1 MRSAVAISLL
11 AILGS
16 MGCNPSSDR
25 GDIAS
30 NSGVLSRDHALRD
43 PFAYV
48 RLPQSLLTKEFIA
61 STGFNRDHKR
71 DDLYAFG
78 YLDQSVLAGLS
89 SAQRSQIT
97 ELDGALLAST
107 NFDAKTLELLS
118 EPISK
123 ETFEDYHNYQAMTDE
138 LQRLA
143 DAYPDL
149 ATLESAGKS
158 VQGREL
164 WVMKISDNTESE
176 EDEPK
181 LLYVANMHGDEVVG
195 RELMIYLTRQLLTEY
210 QTSDRIRTLVNNA
223 QIYIMPSM
231 NPDGFE
237 RRSRFNANNSD
248 LNRNFPDFTS
258 DPRDTPT
265 NRQPETKAVMALHD
279 RHHFTHALNF
289 HGGDVCFNMP
299 WDTQANARTTERFG
313 DDPLMQSLARTYADA
328 NPTMKANDDGT
339 FNKGVTYGYE
349 WYEVDGGLQDWSSYY
364 RRSFHATI
372 ELSYTKW
379 PSADKL
385 PAAWN
390 ENKESVLKYLEQG
403 LQGIHLEVVDESGAP
418 VEGVSVAVS
427 SATRSITY
435 QTAFINRA
443 TLPGTQTVRLSKP
456 GYQELSVN
464 VPVNYFTGYFTR
476 VVLKR

>member
-1 MRSAVAISLL
+1 
-11 AILGS
+11 
-16 MGCNPSSDR
+16 
-25 GDIAS
+25 
-30 NSGVLSRDHALRD
+30 
-43 PFAYV
+43 
-48 RLPQSLLTKEFIA
+48 
-61 STGFNRDHKR
+61 
-71 DDLYAFG
+71 
-78 YLDQSVLAGLS
+78 
-89 SAQRSQIT
+89 
-97 ELDGALLAST
+97 
-107 NFDAKTLELLS
+107 
-118 EPISK
+118 
-123 ETFEDYHNYQAMTDE
+123 
-138 LQRLA
+138 
-143 DAYPDL
+143 
-149 ATLESAGKS
+149 
-158 VQGREL
+158 
-164 WVMKISDNTESE
+164 
-176 EDEPK
+176 
-181 LLYVANMHGDEVVG
+181 
-195 RELMIYLTRQLLTEY
+195 
-210 QTSDRIRTLVNNA
+210 
-223 QIYIMPSM
+223 M

-418 VEGVSVAVS
+418 VVGVSVAVS

-443 TLPGTQTVRLSKP
+443 TLPGTQNVRLSKP

-464 VPVNYFTGYFTR
+464 VPVNSFTGDFTR

>member
-16 MGCNPSSDR
+16 MGCNPSPDR
-25 GDIAS
+25 GSLVSDNAS
-30 NSGVLSRDHALRD
+30 FSGGHSPRD
-43 PFAYV
+43 PYAYV

-61 STGFNRDHKR
+61 KTGFNRDHKR

-97 ELDGALLAST
+97 ELDSTLLAST

-118 EPISK
+118 EPVSK

-143 DAYPDL
+143 DAYPEL

-164 WVMKISDNTESE
+164 WVMKISDNADTEE
-176 EDEPK
+176 EEPK

-210 QTSDRIRTLVNNA
+210 QTSDRIRSLVDNA

-258 DPRDTPT
+258 DPRDTPA

-279 RHHFTHALNF
+279 RHHFAHALNF

-379 PSADKL
+379 PPADKL

-403 LQGIHLEVVDESGAP
+403 LHGIHLEIVDESGAP
-418 VEGVSVAVS
+418 VDGVSVAVS
-427 SATRSITY
+427 SATRSLTY
-435 QTAFINRA
+435 QTSYINRA
-443 TLPGTQTVRLSKP
+443 TLPGTQTVRLAKP

-464 VPVNYFTGYFTR
+464 VPASYFTGNFTR
-476 VVLKR
+476 VLLKR